1 MIRVCIIRNSGRIR
15 EITLKDHAQS
25 SFGEYDMICLAVST
39 MLITTVNGI
48 NEVAK
53 GDIESRIESGD
64 SAIRVFETDNDKLE
78 KMDVLL
84 DTFALGLENL
94 SKEYPTFVKLEYL
107 EEKDD

>member
-1 MIRVCIIRNSGRIR
+1 MIRVCIRRNSGRIR

-25 SFGEYDMICLAVST
+25 FFSDYDMICLAVST

-48 NEVAK
+48 EGVVQ
-53 GDIESRIESGD
+53 GEIESRIESGD
-64 SAIRVFETDNDKLE
+64 SAVRVLEKDASKLE

-84 DTFALGLENL
+84 DAFALGLENL
-94 SKEYPTFVKLEYL
+94 SKEYPKFVKLENL

>member
-1 MIRVCIIRNSGRIR
+1 
-15 EITLKDHAQS
+15 
-25 SFGEYDMICLAVST
+25 MICLAVST

-64 SAIRVFETDNDKLE
+64 SAIRVFETDNEKLE

-94 SKEYPTFVKLEYL
+94 SKEYPTFVKLENL